1 MRQILRGLQAGL
13 LLWVVISSGMASA
26 VQDKSEKTSAI
37 PEAIYG
43 SWWLINPK
51 VVEQNMIAGA
61 LIICNEAMAG
71 QPALSCGKDSF
82 SFVLLERNTGH
93 GCTDYVA
100 MGKVISQD
108 NVTQLLPDEA
118 NQPFL
123 VLKADENQ
131 LILAPAEGGKWVF
144 ERVSSDEI
152 DQRVENACEASRL
165 EYERQRNKP

>member
-1 MRQILRGLQAGL
+1 MRLIVRSLQVGL
-13 LLWVVISSGMASA
+13 LFWAMISSSITGAAEGESKK
-26 VQDKSEKTSAI
+26 VSQI
-37 PEAIYG
+37 PETVYG
-43 SWWLINPK
+43 NWWLINPK
-51 VVEQNMIAGA
+51 AVEQNMIAGA

-71 QPALSCGKDSF
+71 QSSLSCAKDSF

-100 MGKVISQD
+100 MGKVISQN